1 MEEAAAPG
9 PLGPAATS
17 TATTTTEERTTKLP
31 CFKGEEPLET
41 FLRQVLLAASLHRH
55 ALEDKVLQ
63 ALVDLL
69 PVEQASCPAIKGA
82 FQHRYSPKVFSDD
95 ACDDLA
101 IHHQSGS
108 ESLGAYDAAL
118 HLHAHRGYPALNDIR
133 LGRVSGAHL
142 VVPNPDTSSTRP
154 TWIRGV

>member
-1 MEEAAAPG
+1 MQ
-9 PLGPAATS
+9 
-17 TATTTTEERTTKLP
+17 ERTTELP
-31 CFKGEEPLET
+31 CYKGEEPLET
-41 FLRQVLLAASLHRH
+41 FLRQVLLAASFNGWSAEETGVRVGL
-55 ALEDKVLQ
+55 ALEDKLLQ

-69 PVEQASCPAIKGA
+69 PVEQANCPAIKLA

-101 IHHQSGS
+101 IHHQSES

-142 VVPNPDTSSTRP
+142 VVPKLDILSTRP